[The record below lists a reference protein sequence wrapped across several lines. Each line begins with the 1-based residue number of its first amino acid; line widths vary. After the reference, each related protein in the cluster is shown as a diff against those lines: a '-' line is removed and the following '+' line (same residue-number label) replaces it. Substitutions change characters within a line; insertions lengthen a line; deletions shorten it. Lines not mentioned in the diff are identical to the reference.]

1 MSKHNLVSMRRTK
14 ADKKRNRAEIA
25 SGDQESFPYG
35 LRLNLDDE
43 SLTKLGIKDLP
54 KVGEAWI
61 IVGVGKVASVSKS
74 DNERRTNRD
83 VSIQLEKLEVGPL
96 RKSNTA
102 VDAVSAAVKEA

>member
-1 MSKHNLVSMRRTK
+1 MKRTK
-14 ADKKRNRAEIA
+14 KDKKRNHDECAV
-25 SGDQESFPYG
+25 SDQESFPYG

-54 KVGEAWI
+54 GVGEAWI
-61 IVGVGKVASVSKS
+61 VVGIGKVASVSKS

-96 RKSNTA
+96 KAGKLGPETA
-102 VDAVSAAVKEA
+102 VDAVSKAIKDA